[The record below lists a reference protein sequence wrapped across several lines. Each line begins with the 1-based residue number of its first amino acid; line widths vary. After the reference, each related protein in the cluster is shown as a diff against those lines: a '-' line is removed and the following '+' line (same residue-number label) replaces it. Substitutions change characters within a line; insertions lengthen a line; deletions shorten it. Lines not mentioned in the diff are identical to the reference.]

1 MISKDRIDES
11 SALIN
16 PGRALDNGN
25 AHEMSEIIESSLAD
39 GYKYIIID
47 MKDMEFLSSAGVG
60 SILGSIE
67 ASREA
72 GGDIVLQN
80 VPQRVLHILEILDL
94 CDYLTI
100 KTGEGA
106 DKVCCETEG

>member
-1 MISKDRIDES
+1 MISKERIDES
-11 SALIN
+11 SVLIN
-16 PGRALDNGN
+16 PGRALDNSN
-25 AHEMSEIIESSLAD
+25 AHEMSESIEGSLAD

-72 GGDIVLQN
+72 GGDIVLRN

-100 KTGEGA
+100 KTGDAA
-106 DKVCCETEG
+106 DKVCCETKG